1 MLHSSVCL
9 ASPFRDPEG
18 RFLDLIKENGKKL
31 LQLYQGNAVVSVS
44 PTTSPSVIYLLNSL
58 QFTTKIQ
65 RKNSEVLIG
74 NNYLNAIKLAINT
87 KTRYIHLVDFDRALH
102 WIKRFP
108 RELRDVLDIFPSCQG
123 YTSFIRTKRAFK
135 THPQTQRS
143 TENIINIIAS
153 EAAGVEVDI
162 MSGSYGF
169 ERKLAQKIVQEAR
182 RKDFG
187 IYAEFLRI
195 AIKHHFL
202 ISTIEAEGLEWETP
216 DQYQDE
222 IRRESYSAWLKHF
235 QSLSEWQKRITLLEE
250 SAEVLIPKKREIPTL
265 IGMVQ

>member
-1 MLHSSVCL
+1 MVHSSVCL
-9 ASPFRDPEG
+9 ASPFHDPEG

-31 LQLYQGNAVVSVS
+31 LQLYQGKAVISVS
-44 PTTSPSVIYLLNSL
+44 PTTSPSVISLLNSL
-58 QFTTKIQ
+58 QFTIKMQ

-74 NNYLNAIKLAINT
+74 NNYLNAIEIAINT
-87 KTRYIHLVDFDRALH
+87 KTRYVHLVDFDRALH

-123 YTSFIRTKRAFK
+123 YTSFIRTKRAFE

-143 TENIINIIAS
+143 TENVINIIAS
-153 EAAGVEVDI
+153 EAAGVDIDI

-169 ERKLAQKIVQEAR
+169 GANLAKKIIQEAR

-187 IYAEFLRI
+187 IYAEFLLI

-202 ISTIEAEGLEWETP
+202 ISTIDVGGLEWETP
-216 DQYQDE
+216 DQFQRE

-235 QSLSEWQKRITLLEE
+235 QSLSEWQKRINLLEE
-250 SAEVLIPKKREIPTL
+250 SAEVLIPKNA
-265 IGMVQ
+265 Q